1 MRHYKYQIY
10 FSIVAILALSSCKK
24 FLDLK
29 PIDSPTEDNFYV
41 DEKGLQGGLVSCYD
55 ALQDNGLYGNTLL
68 SLTEIR
74 SDNMEDNDQGA
85 SGGVRYQI
93 ESFAE
98 RPDNTLVT
106 EAWLASFKA
115 IYRCNVILNR
125 APEIDIDTVRK
136 KQIIGEASFLRG
148 LNYFN
153 TTRLWGKLPLITTP
167 QTS

>member
-1 MRHYKYQIY
+1 MKNYKLYI
-10 FSIVAILALSSCKK
+10 FFFAIAGIMLGSCKK

-29 PIDSPTEDNFYV
+29 PIDSPTEETFYV

-106 EAWLASFKA
+106 EAWLATFKA
-115 IYRCNVILNR
+115 IYRCNVILSR
-125 APEIDIDTVRK
+125 TPEVAMDAQRK
-136 KQIIGEASFLRG
+136 NQIIGEAS
-148 LNYFN
+148 
-153 TTRLWGKLPLITTP
+153 
-167 QTS
+167 